1 MSKMT
6 WHRKNHKYFNSPG
19 RRQSIDINVMRIQM
33 LEISDR
39 DFSVAI
45 IQMLQEIIMNTCAVS
60 VKLKSV
66 REGIKDQIEI
76 LTLQNITAISSLP
89 NLIEWAQ

>member
-19 RRQSIDINVMRIQM
+19 KRQSIDINVMGIQM

-39 DFSVAI
+39 DFNVAI
-45 IQMLQEIIMNTCAVS
+45 IQMLQETIMNTCAVS
-60 VKLKSV
+60 VKLKSFH
-66 REGIKDQIEI
+66 EGIKDQIEI
-76 LTLQNITAISSLP
+76 LTLQNITATSPFP
-89 NLIEWAQ
+89 NLIEWA